1 MRHLIIKIQ
10 KGEKFEKVKDEEIY
24 SMQIIT
30 KIKLIDMLL
39 SEKINFKIRGI
50 NVR

>member
-1 MRHLIIKIQ
+1 MRHLNIKIQ
-10 KGEKFEKVKDEEIY
+10 KGEKFEKLKDEKIY

>member
-1 MRHLIIKIQ
+1 MRHLKIQ
-10 KGEKFEKVKDEEIY
+10 KGEKFEKLKDEKIY

-39 SEKINFKIRGI
+39 SEKINFKMRGI